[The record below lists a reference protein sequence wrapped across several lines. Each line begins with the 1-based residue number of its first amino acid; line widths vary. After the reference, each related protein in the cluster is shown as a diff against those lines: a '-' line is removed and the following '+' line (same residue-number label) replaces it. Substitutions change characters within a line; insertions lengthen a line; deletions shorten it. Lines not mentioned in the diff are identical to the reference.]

1 MPAAR
6 RPVRVLIPC
15 PGLGISERGFERA
28 ARDWFDSLRGREEL
42 DVRLIKG
49 RGEEGEGELTA
60 PTVSRDS
67 RAARLAGRALD
78 RPDFWLE
85 QVAFAATMQPAL
97 HRFNPDV
104 VLVSEWALAGAL
116 AAGRRVTGAHYRVL
130 LSNGAPGDPPFPRGV
145 DHVQQLTPDLRER
158 ALAAGFPAERQTLLP
173 YAVDVPREFEAP
185 SFDERAALRRRLDLP
200 PAAPILISVGALNR
214 WHKRMDYLV
223 REIASLPKPRRP
235 HVVMLGQREPET
247 EGILALAGE
256 LLGPA
261 GFTART
267 VPRDEVGDHYR
278 AADAFALA
286 SGFEGFGLVFVEALA
301 HGLPVIAND
310 SPVTSFV
317 TGPHGRLADLAEP
330 GALAAQ
336 LGELAHT
343 ESVAERGAER
353 HRFAFENFSWEA
365 LAPRY
370 VEMLREVARG

>member
-1 MPAAR
+1 
-6 RPVRVLIPC
+6 VLIPC
-15 PGLGISERGFERA
+15 PGLGIAERGFERA
-28 ARDWFDSLRGREEL
+28 ARDWFDHLRGRDEL
-42 DVRLIKG
+42 DVRLVKG
-49 RGEEGEGELTA
+49 RGGEAPGELVA
-60 PTVSRDS
+60 PTISRNAAVS
-67 RAARLAGRALD
+67 RLAGRALG

-85 QVAFAATMQPAL
+85 DVVFGASVQPAL
-97 HRFNPDV
+97 HRFSPDV

-116 AAGRRVTGAHYRVL
+116 AASRRATGADYRVL
-130 LSNGAPGDPPFPRGV
+130 LSNGAPGPPPFPRGV
-145 DHVQQLTPDLRER
+145 DHVQQLTPDLRDR
-158 ALAAGFPAERQTLLP
+158 ALAAGFPAARQTLLP

-185 SFDERAALRRRLDLP
+185 TFDERAALRRRLDLP

-223 REIASLPKPRRP
+223 TEIASLPRSSRP

-247 EGILALAGE
+247 EGILELAGE
-256 LLGPA
+256 LLGSD

-278 AADAFALA
+278 AADVFALA

-336 LGELAHT
+336 VRELAHT
-343 ESVAERGAER
+343 ESVAERGADR
-353 HRFAFENFSWEA
+353 HRFAFENFSWQV
-365 LAPRY
+365 LGPRY
-370 VEMLREVARG
+370 VDMLRGVAGG